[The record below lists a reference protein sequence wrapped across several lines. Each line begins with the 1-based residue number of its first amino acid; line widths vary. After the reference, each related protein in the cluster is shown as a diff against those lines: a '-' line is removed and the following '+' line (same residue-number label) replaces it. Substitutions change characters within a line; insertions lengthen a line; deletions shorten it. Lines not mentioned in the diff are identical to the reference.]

1 MPVKSLSSNSWG
13 LCDMVGNVWE
23 WVVDESTQE
32 KTAKGGSWRSSS
44 AKFIGLNYQHIPRS
58 EKSDE
63 VGFRVVMID

>member
-1 MPVKSLSSNSWG
+1 
-13 LCDMVGNVWE
+13 MVGNVWE